1 MNNRFTLAVLPRTE
15 RGQPIVLSASPDGS
29 KFLYTHGH
37 SVIIREFDS
46 PQYSDVYTQ
55 HSCDVNVAKYSPSG
69 FYIASA
75 DKSGKVRIW
84 DTVNKEHILKNEFQ
98 PISGP
103 IKDLAWSPD
112 NQRIVVVGEGRE
124 KFGHVFLAETGTSN
138 GDISGQSRPLNSC
151 DFRPGRPFRIITGS
165 EDNTAAVYEGPPF
178 KFKTT
183 KGVRKADIYFLA

>member
-1 MNNRFTLAVLPRTE
+1 M
-15 RGQPIVLSASPDGS
+15 
-29 KFLYTHGH
+29 
-37 SVIIREFDS
+37 
-46 PQYSDVYTQ
+46 
-55 HSCDVNVAKYSPSG
+55 AKYSPSR

-103 IKDLAWSPD
+103 IKDLAWSSD

-124 KFGHVFLAETGTSN
+124 KFGHVFLADTGTSN
-138 GDISGQSRPLNSC
+138 GDITGQTRPINTV
-151 DFRPGRPFRIITGS
+151 DFKPSRPFRIVTGS

-178 KFKTT
+178 KFKGT
-183 KGVRKADIYFLA
+183 KTDHTRYCQVVRYSPDGNFWASGGFDGKIFLYDGKDSEPKGELSGHTGGV